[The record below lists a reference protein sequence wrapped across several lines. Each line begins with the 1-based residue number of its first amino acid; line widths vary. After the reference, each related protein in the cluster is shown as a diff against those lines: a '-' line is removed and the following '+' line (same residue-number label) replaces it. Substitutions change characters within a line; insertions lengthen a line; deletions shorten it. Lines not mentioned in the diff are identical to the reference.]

1 MRILF
6 FAAILASGVASSA
19 MAQDFNPGTVIGN
32 VYQNPA
38 SGCGY
43 GYGFDCYPP
52 GYGHNGTVH
61 AHRSARG
68 RRRVRTVGATDP
80 DAQR

>member
-1 MRILF
+1 MKALA
-6 FAAILASGVASSA
+6 FAAMLVLPVASSA
-19 MAQDFNPGTVIGN
+19 LAQDFNPGTVIGN

-43 GYGFDCYPP
+43 GYGFNCYPP
-52 GYGHNGTVH
+52 NYSHYATAQTH
-61 AHRSARG
+61 RLRAH
-68 RRRVRTVGATDP
+68 VRKDGVTDR